1 MGNYRYY
8 LCPENVIK
16 ESELPDGWGL
26 TYVNEKGK
34 TKEIKESELF
44 VLNANGIYN
53 ERCFLYSIARR
64 IVDNFKRPT
73 K

>member
-8 LCPENVIK
+8 LCPEYLIK

-26 TYVNEKGK
+26 IYVDNKGK
-34 TKEIKESELF
+34 TKEIKESKLF
-44 VLNANGIYN
+44 ALNESGIYN

-64 IVDNFKRPT
+64 MMGNKEPEVR
-73 K
+73 